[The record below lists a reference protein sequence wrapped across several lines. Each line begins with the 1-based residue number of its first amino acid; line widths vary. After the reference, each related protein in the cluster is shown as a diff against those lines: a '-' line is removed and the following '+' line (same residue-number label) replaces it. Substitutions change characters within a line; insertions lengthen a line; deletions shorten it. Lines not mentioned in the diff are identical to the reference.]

1 MGMMGAVLFDLDDTL
16 IDSARGRAV
25 AEARVSGMLVDYL
38 RGLGVTVEGAD
49 LLRDLSFLGR
59 RMNQQYLY
67 DRSIWWQAFITN
79 LGLGVTL
86 PRSMVSDI
94 TNEYWSIYG
103 RWALVYPD
111 TVGTLEALLA
121 KGFRLGMV
129 TDTDG
134 TPDVK
139 MWRISLLSF
148 KRAFSIIIVA
158 GEDTEETKPSVTPF
172 RLAALRMGLSC
183 SECIFVGDKPF
194 TDIRGAKKAG
204 MKTILVERGIWK
216 LGEEPDFTV
225 ASLSELCQ
233 IL

>member
-1 MGMMGAVLFDLDDTL
+1 MRGAVLFDLDDTL
-16 IDSARGRAV
+16 IDSARGRAA
-25 AEARVSGMLVDYL
+25 AEVRVSGMLSDYL
-38 RGLGVTVEGAD
+38 RGLGVAVERDD
-49 LLRDLSFLGR
+49 LLQDLFLLGQ
-59 RMNQQYLY
+59 RMNQRCLY
-67 DRSIWWQAFITN
+67 DRSVWWQAFITD
-79 LGLGVTL
+79 LELGVTL
-86 PRSMVSDI
+86 PRSMVSEM

-111 TVGTLEALLA
+111 TAGTLESLLA

-139 MWRISLLSF
+139 RWRISLLSF
-148 KRAFSIIIVA
+148 KRAFSVVIVA

-172 RLAALRMGLSC
+172 RLAALRLGLSC

-194 TDIRGAKKAG
+194 TDIRGAKKAD
-204 MKTILVERGIWK
+204 MKSVLVRRGIWK
-216 LGEEPDFTV
+216 SDEEPDLIV